1 MPTMSLER
9 PSPVAGEEEPQPLQ
23 RANTFRNITSSIT
36 DTTYRAAA
44 NITKATRDAINADVP
59 LGAWAA
65 AAEASSKAPTLGEI
79 RKGSFAE
86 SGWTERALVRST
98 TNGMGQRF
106 STINDVDTEHEALTG
121 DGDVGRAAGLRRLS
135 NGIKTYGAG
144 LGSDTD
150 AKHAAP
156 MDVQELDFV
165 KRSYSTENEN
175 GSRPFVTLQSS
186 PGDDSRPKVTW
197 MRSTIIGLRAFW
209 KWFLTSFGF
218 LVTIYALNVVAWGG
232 MLFLLLLN
240 AAPAMCW
247 ALDDEQ
253 GWIRDCDDL
262 QSARR
267 IWLETDSQILNA
279 LFCVTA
285 FGLIPWRFRDLYYL
299 LRWRLMPKKY
309 GHQQKLYGLRT
320 LGGIYQN
327 WVRLPGSQ
335 TLDTMSLAEYNA
347 VAFPNT
353 DLTLTKH
360 EAHLPSV
367 QSGALDPRLPWKLHK
382 TPPKPLTGVRAPST
396 ALWKID
402 AFVWANVWNT
412 LFQVCLCGFMWGMSR
427 FDRPSWSTGLFI
439 ALSCIVSGAGGIMSF
454 IEAKNI
460 KKIEGVQPTAAASDT
475 LWDDVCESAHTRDRS
490 DRQA

>member
-9 PSPVAGEEEPQPLQ
+9 SSPVAGEEEPQPLQ

-98 TNGMGQRF
+98 TNGAGQRF
-106 STINDVDTEHEALTG
+106 STIKDVDTEHEALTG
-121 DGDVGRAAGLRRLS
+121 DGDVGRGTGLRRLS

-156 MDVQELDFV
+156 MDVHELDFA
-165 KRSYSTENEN
+165 KRSFSTENEN

-209 KWFLTSFGF
+209 KWFLTPFGF

-247 ALDDEQ
+247 AFDEQQ

-262 QSARR
+262 QSSRR

-299 LRWRLMPKKY
+299 LRWRFS
-309 GHQQKLYGLRT
+309 R
-320 LGGIYQN
+320 
-327 WVRLPGSQ
+327 S
-335 TLDTMSLAEYNA
+335 ACA
-347 VAFPNT
+347 A
-353 DLTLTKH
+353 
-360 EAHLPSV
+360 
-367 QSGALDPRLPWKLHK
+367 
-382 TPPKPLTGVRAPST
+382 
-396 ALWKID
+396 
-402 AFVWANVWNT
+402 
-412 LFQVCLCGFMWGMSR
+412 LCG
-427 FDRPSWSTGLFI
+427 
-439 ALSCIVSGAGGIMSF
+439 A
-454 IEAKNI
+454 
-460 KKIEGVQPTAAASDT
+460 
-475 LWDDVCESAHTRDRS
+475 
-490 DRQA
+490 

>member
-1 MPTMSLER
+1 MPLER
-9 PSPVAGEEEPQPLQ
+9 PSPSTDDDPQPLR
-23 RANTFRNITSSIT
+23 RASTLRNITSSVT
-36 DTTYRAAA
+36 DTTYRAAV

-65 AAEASSKAPTLGEI
+65 AADASSKAPTLGQI
-79 RKGSFAE
+79 RKGSFVE
-86 SGWTERALVRST
+86 PGWTERASWQDARET
-98 TNGMGQRF
+98 GQRLARI
-106 STINDVDTEHEALTG
+106 SDSNVGDDLATSDDPVERTIGPRRQNTG
-121 DGDVGRAAGLRRLS
+121 FAG
-135 NGIKTYGAG
+135 YGSP
-144 LGSDTD
+144 LEVLESPPT
-150 AKHAAP
+150 K
-156 MDVQELDFV
+156 
-165 KRSYSTENEN
+165 
-175 GSRPFVTLQSS
+175 GSRSEENDDNGRELVASLDGMLSPSEDHLQ
-186 PGDDSRPKVTW
+186 PKLTW
-197 MRSTIIGLRAFW
+197 TRSTIIGLRAFW
-209 KWFLTSFGF
+209 RWFLTPFGF

-247 ALDDEQ
+247 ALDDQQ
-253 GWIRDCDDL
+253 GWIKDCDNL
-262 QSARR
+262 QSSRR

-309 GHQQKLYGLRT
+309 GLQQKLYGLRT

-335 TLDTMSLAEYNA
+335 TLDHMTLAEYNA

-353 DLTLTKH
+353 DLALTIY

-367 QSGALDPRLPWKLHK
+367 QANALDPRLPWKLSK
-382 TPPKPLTGVRAPST
+382 NPPKPLTGLRAPPT

-402 AFVWANVWNT
+402 FFVWCNVWNT

-439 ALSCIVSGAGGIMSF
+439 GLSCIVSGVGGVMSF
-454 IEAKNI
+454 VEAKKI
-460 KKIEGVQPTAAASDT
+460 KKIEGVQPTAVNEPH
-475 LWDDVCESAHTRDRS
+475 WDDV
-490 DRQA
+490 

>member
-1 MPTMSLER
+1 MPSER
-9 PSPVAGEEEPQPLQ
+9 PSVRLNEDFQPVQ
-23 RANTFRNITSSIT
+23 RANTLRNLTNSVT
-36 DTTYRAAA
+36 DTTYKAAVS
-44 NITKATRDAINADVP
+44 ITKATRDAINADVP

-86 SGWTERALVRST
+86 SGWTQHACWQGASGTGQRLSKIRASNVENEPATDDDAMERAIGRQRQSDYRRPRELDMGAKDNAGAAPTESPQSTPVKESYSRELKDDNSQKLVASFD
-98 TNGMGQRF
+98 GMIF
-106 STINDVDTEHEALTG
+106 PSG
-121 DGDVGRAAGLRRLS
+121 DG
-135 NGIKTYGAG
+135 
-144 LGSDTD
+144 
-150 AKHAAP
+150 
-156 MDVQELDFV
+156 
-165 KRSYSTENEN
+165 
-175 GSRPFVTLQSS
+175 
-186 PGDDSRPKVTW
+186 DSRPKVTW
-197 MRSTIIGLRAFW
+197 TRSTMIGLRAFW
-209 KWFLTSFGF
+209 KWFLTPFGF

-247 ALDDEQ
+247 ALDEQ
-253 GWIRDCDDL
+253 RGWIRDCDNL
-262 QSARR
+262 QSSRR

-309 GHQQKLYGLRT
+309 GLQQKLYGLRT

-335 TLDTMSLAEYNA
+335 TLDHMTLAEYNA

-353 DLTLTKH
+353 DLALTRY
-360 EAHLPSV
+360 ETNLPSV
-367 QSGALDPRLPWKLHK
+367 QANALDPRFPWKLKK
-382 TPPKPLTGVRAPST
+382 TPPKPLTGVRAPPT

-402 AFVWANVWNT
+402 FFVWCNVWNT

-439 ALSCIVSGAGGIMSF
+439 GLSCIVSGVGGIMSF
-454 IEAKNI
+454 VEAKKI
-460 KKIEGVQPTAAASDT
+460 KKIEGVQPAAASET
-475 LWDDVCESAHTRDRS
+475 PWDDV
-490 DRQA
+490 

>member
-1 MPTMSLER
+1 MPSTHSSRSSSEDPR
-9 PSPVAGEEEPQPLQ
+9 PLQ
-23 RANTFRNITSSIT
+23 RANTFRNLTNSVADS
-36 DTTYRAAA
+36 TYKAAI

-86 SGWTERALVRST
+86 SGWTERAGWQST
-98 TNGMGQRF
+98 SGTGQRWPAIKDAEIEDEPTAGYGGME
-106 STINDVDTEHEALTG
+106 SND
-121 DGDVGRAAGLRRLS
+121 GRRRQSRNVEPHGMPLRL
-135 NGIKTYGAG
+135 
-144 LGSDTD
+144 DTD
-150 AKHAAP
+150 TKHRSDAA
-156 MDVQELDFV
+156 VTGTLELEPT
-165 KRSYSTENEN
+165 KESYSTENAN
-175 GSRPFVTLQSS
+175 DGRALVASS
-186 PGDDSRPKVTW
+186 DGMLSPSDDISKPKVTW
-197 MRSTIIGLRAFW
+197 TRSTIIGLRAFW
-209 KWFLTSFGF
+209 RWFLTPFGF

-247 ALDDEQ
+247 ALDAQQ
-253 GWIRDCDDL
+253 GWIRDCDNL
-262 QSARR
+262 QSSRR

-309 GHQQKLYGLRT
+309 GLQQKLYGLRT
-320 LGGIYQN
+320 LGGIYQG
-327 WVRLPGSQ
+327 WVRLPGSH
-335 TLDTMSLAEYNA
+335 TLDHMSLAEYNA

-353 DLTLTKH
+353 DLSLTAY
-360 EAHLPSV
+360 EANLPSV
-367 QSGALDPRLPWKLHK
+367 QNNALDPRVPWKLTK
-382 TPPKPLTGVRAPST
+382 TPPKPLTGVRAPPT

-402 AFVWANVWNT
+402 FFVWCNVWNT

-439 ALSCIVSGAGGIMSF
+439 GLSCVVSGVGGIMSF
-454 IEAKNI
+454 LEGKKI
-460 KKIEGVQPTAAASDT
+460 KRIEGVQPKAASDPPRY
-475 LWDDVCESAHTRDRS
+475 DV
-490 DRQA
+490 

>member
-1 MPTMSLER
+1 MPLER
-9 PSPVAGEEEPQPLQ
+9 PSPSTDDDPQPLR
-23 RANTFRNITSSIT
+23 RASTLRNITSSVT

-65 AAEASSKAPTLGEI
+65 AADASSKAPTLGQI
-79 RKGSFAE
+79 RKGSFVE
-86 SGWTERALVRST
+86 TGWTERAPWQDAGET
-98 TNGMGQRF
+98 GQRLARI
-106 STINDVDTEHEALTG
+106 SDSNVGDELATSDDPVERTIGPRRQNTG
-121 DGDVGRAAGLRRLS
+121 FAG
-135 NGIKTYGAG
+135 YGSP
-144 LGSDTD
+144 LELDTD
-150 AKHAAP
+150 AKGNTSAP
-156 MDVQELDFV
+156 TEVLESPPTKGSSSEENDDNGRELVASLD
-165 KRSYSTENEN
+165 
-175 GSRPFVTLQSS
+175 GMLS
-186 PGDDSRPKVTW
+186 PSEDHLKPKLTW
-197 MRSTIIGLRAFW
+197 TRSTIIGLRAFW
-209 KWFLTSFGF
+209 RWFLTPFGF

-247 ALDDEQ
+247 ALDDQQ
-253 GWIRDCDDL
+253 GWIKDCDNL
-262 QSARR
+262 QSSRR
-267 IWLETDSQILNA
+267 IWLERDSQILNA

-309 GHQQKLYGLRT
+309 GLQQKLYGLRT

-335 TLDTMSLAEYNA
+335 TLDHMTLAEYNA

-353 DLTLTKH
+353 DLALTIY

-367 QSGALDPRLPWKLHK
+367 QANALDPRMPWKLSK
-382 TPPKPLTGVRAPST
+382 NPPKPLTGLRAPPT

-402 AFVWANVWNT
+402 FFVWCNVWNT

-439 ALSCIVSGAGGIMSF
+439 GLSCIVSGVGGIVSF
-454 IEAKNI
+454 VEAKKI
-460 KKIEGVQPTAAASDT
+460 KKIEGVQLTAVNESH
-475 LWDDVCESAHTRDRS
+475 WDDV
-490 DRQA
+490 

>member
-1 MPTMSLER
+1 MPLER
-9 PSPVAGEEEPQPLQ
+9 PSPSTDDDPQPLR
-23 RANTFRNITSSIT
+23 RASTLRNITSSVT
-36 DTTYRAAA
+36 DTTYRAAV

-65 AAEASSKAPTLGEI
+65 AADASSKAPTLGQI
-79 RKGSFAE
+79 RKGSFVE
-86 SGWTERALVRST
+86 PGWTERASWQDARET
-98 TNGMGQRF
+98 GQRLARI
-106 STINDVDTEHEALTG
+106 SDSNVGDDLATSDDPVERTIGPRIQNTG
-121 DGDVGRAAGLRRLS
+121 FAG
-135 NGIKTYGAG
+135 YGSP
-144 LGSDTD
+144 LELDTD
-150 AKHAAP
+150 AKGNPSAP
-156 MDVQELDFV
+156 
-165 KRSYSTENEN
+165 TEVLESPPTK
-175 GSRPFVTLQSS
+175 GSRSEENDDNGRELVASLDGMLSPSEDHLQ
-186 PGDDSRPKVTW
+186 PKLTW
-197 MRSTIIGLRAFW
+197 TRSTIIGLRAFW
-209 KWFLTSFGF
+209 RWFLTPFGF

-247 ALDDEQ
+247 ALDDQQ
-253 GWIRDCDDL
+253 GWIKDCDNL
-262 QSARR
+262 QSSRR

-309 GHQQKLYGLRT
+309 GLQQKLYGLRT

-335 TLDTMSLAEYNA
+335 TLDHMTLAEYNA

-353 DLTLTKH
+353 DLALTIY

-367 QSGALDPRLPWKLHK
+367 QANALDPRLPWKLSK
-382 TPPKPLTGVRAPST
+382 NPPKPLTGLRAPPT

-402 AFVWANVWNT
+402 FFVWCNVWNT

-439 ALSCIVSGAGGIMSF
+439 GLSCIVSGVGGVMSF
-454 IEAKNI
+454 VEAKKI
-460 KKIEGVQPTAAASDT
+460 KKIEGVQPTAVNEPH
-475 LWDDVCESAHTRDRS
+475 WDDV
-490 DRQA
+490 